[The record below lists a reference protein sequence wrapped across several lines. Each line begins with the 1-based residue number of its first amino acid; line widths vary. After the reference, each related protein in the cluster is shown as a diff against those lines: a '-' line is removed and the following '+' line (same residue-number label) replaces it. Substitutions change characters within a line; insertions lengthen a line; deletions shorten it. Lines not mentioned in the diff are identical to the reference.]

1 MVKLKTAQTQR
12 HKPHT
17 LSHGEL
23 REELPLFVLEIRRL
37 PGHEILKTM
46 PTSLPYIPRPQLTP
60 HLRPGFLI
68 EWMEDETGTRH
79 FAIIVTVH
87 VHEITDPHSHWCD
100 VVSPG
105 GRAVFVRQIIRV
117 HAVLHH
123 PSIVARAR
131 ST

>member
-1 MVKLKTAQTQR
+1 M
-12 HKPHT
+12 
-17 LSHGEL
+17 
-23 REELPLFVLEIRRL
+23 LEIRRL
-37 PGHEILKTM
+37 PGHKILKTM

-79 FAIIVTVH
+79 FAIIITVH
-87 VHEITDPHSHWCD
+87 VHEITDPRSHWCD

-105 GRAVFVRQIIRV
+105 GRVVFIHQIIRV